1 MSKKVTFSLAPEIVA
16 DATEGIVLGDFNNW
30 LHETGVK
37 LKKQKDGS
45 LKASLEL
52 EPGIYQYRYF
62 LNDGRWVNDGNATG
76 YSFNNE
82 FCVDNCVIAIEDE
95 VKETVA
101 TAAAIAATVEVKSKK
116 AVAKKVE
123 AKVEEKPKAA
133 VKKPVATKAKPAVK
147 AIAPK
152 ATAVKAVAP
161 KAAAAKAPAKK
172 VVAAAPKK
180 AVEPVA
186 KKATKKTK

>member
-45 LKASLEL
+45 LKASINL

-82 FCVDNCVIAIEDE
+82 FCVDNCVIAIDEE

-101 TAAAIAATVEVKSKK
+101 TAEAIAAAVEVKPKK
-116 AVAKKVE
+116 AVTKKAE
-123 AKVEEKPKAA
+123 PKVVEKPKAT
-133 VKKPVATKAKPAVK
+133 VKKPVAPTAKPA
-147 AIAPK
+147 A
-152 ATAVKAVAP
+152 KAVAP
-161 KAAAAKAPAKK
+161 KATAAKAPAKK

-180 AVEPVA
+180 AVAPVA
-186 KKATKKTK
+186 KKATKKAK

>member
-1 MSKKVTFSLAPEIVA
+1 MSKKVTFSLTPAIVA

-30 LHETGVK
+30 LHESGVK

-45 LKASLEL
+45 LKASIDL

-82 FCVDNCVIAIEDE
+82 YSVDNCVISIDEE
-95 VKETVA
+95 VKETIA
-101 TAAAIAATVEVKSKK
+101 TAEAIAATVEVKPKK
-116 AVAKKVE
+116 AVAKKAE
-123 AKVEEKPKAA
+123 PKVEEKPKAA
-133 VKKPVATKAKPAVK
+133 VKKPVAAKAKPA
-147 AIAPK
+147 A
-152 ATAVKAVAP
+152 KAVAP
-161 KAAAAKAPAKK
+161 KATAAKATAKK

-180 AVEPVA
+180 AATPVA
-186 KKATKKTK
+186 KKATKKAK